1 MVSIG
6 TLHLYEASAGKSE
19 QKVLRAHLDMI
30 WRAEEMGFDSA
41 WVAEHHFG
49 EYGVCASPALIL
61 ASAARV
67 TKRIRLATGIIT
79 LPFNHP
85 VRVAEEY
92 AILDLLSDGRVDL
105 GIGRGFQPIEFAGY
119 GVNPMQSGEI
129 FDEALHVIRSAWT
142 SDRVT
147 FAGNHY
153 HLDGVEVRPRP
164 LQRPHPPIWMAA
176 VSEASFR
183 KAGTLGLNL
192 LCSPVFGDS
201 VDRLASLVAQYRSAW
216 QAAGRSPAN
225 GGRVALLCMV
235 FVGKTMST
243 AAEAFRGPATW
254 QFDSLFGYRAVGR
267 SGTVTTGLETYAR
280 VRDQALVADW
290 GDLVKRGA
298 IVCGDSVYAR
308 ERLGEMHDKVGFT
321 DLLCW
326 TRVGGLSD
334 EDVVESMLRVIDDVA
349 PSLA

>member
-1 MVSIG
+1 MVNVG

-19 QKVLRAHLDMI
+19 QRVLRAHLDMI

-49 EYGVCASPALIL
+49 EYGICASPALIL

-67 TKRIRLATGIIT
+67 TKRIRLATGVIT
-79 LPFNHP
+79 LPFHHP

-105 GIGRGFQPIEFAGY
+105 GVGRGFQPVEFTGY
-119 GVNPMQSGEI
+119 GVDPTRAGEM

-142 SDRVT
+142 RDRLT
-147 FAGNHY
+147 FVGTHY
-153 HLDGVEVRPRP
+153 RLDGVEIRPRP

-183 KAGTLGLNL
+183 KAGSLGLNL
-192 LCSPVFGDS
+192 LCSPIFGDS
-201 VDRLASLVAQYRSAW
+201 VDRIAGLVEQYRSAW
-216 QAAGRSPAN
+216 QASGRSPAR

-235 FVGKTMST
+235 FVGKTTSV
-243 AAEAFRGPATW
+243 AGESFRGPATW
-254 QFDSLFGYRAVGR
+254 QFDSLFGYRAVGGN
-267 SGTVTTGLETYAR
+267 GTVTAGLETYAR
-280 VRDQALVADW
+280 VRDQALVAGWD
-290 GDLVKRGA
+290 DLVQRGA
-298 IVCGDSVYAR
+298 IVCGDSAYAR
-308 ERLGEMHDKVGFT
+308 ERLGEMQEKIGFT

-326 TRVGGLSD
+326 TRVGGLAD
-334 EDVVESMLRVIDDVA
+334 EDVVDSLTRVIDDVA
-349 PSLA
+349 PSLT